1 MLAVVSHLFWTEYF
15 VEILNSR
22 EDNNQNDGNCKQLG
36 FLKTA
41 EPQSIFSTFCTD
53 PISDGQ
59 ELFKH
64 NFYSINFIDIT
75 YL

>member
-1 MLAVVSHLFWTEYF
+1 MERENVSHLFWTEYF

-22 EDNNQNDGNCKQLG
+22 EDNNQNDRNCKQLG

-41 EPQSIFSTFCTD
+41 EPQLIFTTFFTD

-59 ELFKH
+59 ELFK
-64 NFYSINFIDIT
+64 T
-75 YL
+75 